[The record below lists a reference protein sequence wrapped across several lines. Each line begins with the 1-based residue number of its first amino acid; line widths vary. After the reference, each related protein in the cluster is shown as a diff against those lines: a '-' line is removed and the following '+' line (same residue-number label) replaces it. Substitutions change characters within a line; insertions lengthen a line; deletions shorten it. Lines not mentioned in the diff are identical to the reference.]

1 MLTADENQILCRVGP
16 ATPMGELMRRYWQ
29 PALLSSD
36 LPHPDCAPKRLRLL
50 GQDFVA
56 FRGTDGRVGVLNEGC
71 CHRGASLVLG
81 RVEGG
86 GIRCIF
92 HGWKFAA
99 DGTILETPN
108 AADSKLKENYKAKA
122 YPARE
127 AGDMIWVYLGPP
139 DKQPPFRQFA
149 YMNMPDGHRIVIRRN
164 MDCNYLQVMEGGLDS
179 SHVGILHAD
188 LAQRVDLN
196 SDKIRTAFGDQSHV
210 VSAAQTDIEVRD
222 TDFGFD
228 YAALR
233 IEGNGRDKYSA
244 RITPFIMP
252 NLTIVPPGT
261 FSNMYIPYDDTHT
274 GWIVTFWD
282 DSKRIDR
289 DAVLKVAGLNCP
301 GAWVNDKLMLSR
313 ENNFM
318 QDRQAMANGSWSG
331 IDGVSLEDAAVQLSM
346 GPIHDRT
353 QEHLVPADR
362 AIIRARRMLLDN
374 VRRVQ
379 NGQDPIGLRPSDT
392 LKIRAREGRVARKD
406 QWQELVPGH
415 RAIDTPAQS
424 ANIEG

>member
-1 MLTADENQILCRVGP
+1 L
-16 ATPMGELMRRYWQ
+16 
-29 PALLSSD
+29 
-36 LPHPDCAPKRLRLL
+36 
-50 GQDFVA
+50 
-56 FRGTDGRVGVLNEGC
+56 
-71 CHRGASLVLG
+71 
-81 RVEGG
+81 
-86 GIRCIF
+86 
-92 HGWKFAA
+92 
-99 DGTILETPN
+99 
-108 AADSKLKENYKAKA
+108 
-122 YPARE
+122 
-127 AGDMIWVYLGPP
+127 IWVYLGPP

-149 YMNMPDGHRIVIRRN
+149 YMSVPEAHRIVIRRN

-188 LAQRVDLN
+188 LARRVDLN
-196 SDKIRTAFGDQSHV
+196 SDKIQAAFGDQSCAL
-210 VSAAQTDIEVRD
+210 SLEQTDIQVRD

-228 YAALR
+228 YVAFRA
-233 IEGNGRDKYSA
+233 GGDGREKYSA

-252 NLTIVPPGT
+252 NMTIVPPGT

-274 GWIVTFWD
+274 GWVVTFWD
-282 DSKRIDR
+282 DNKRIDR
-289 DAVLKVAGLNCP
+289 DAVLKVAGLTCP
-301 GAWVNDKLMLSR
+301 DVWVNDKLMLSR

-392 LKIRAREGRVARKD
+392 LNIRACDGHVSHKD
-406 QWQELVPGH
+406 QWPALVPGH
-415 RAIDTPAQS
+415 RPIDPAARNTS
-424 ANIEG
+424 LEG

>member
-1 MLTADENQILCRVGP
+1 MLTAEDNQLLCRVGP
-16 ATPMGELMRRYWQ
+16 GTPMGNLMRRYWQ
-29 PALLSSD
+29 PAMLSSD
-36 LPHPDCAPKRLRLL
+36 LPRPDCAPKRLRLL

-56 FRGTDGRVGVLNEGC
+56 FRDSQGRVGVLNEGC
-71 CHRGASLVLG
+71 CHRGASLALG

-86 GIRCIF
+86 GIRCLF
-92 HGWKFAA
+92 HAWKFAV
-99 DGTILETPN
+99 DGTILEMPN
-108 AADSKLKENYKAKA
+108 AADSKLKDNFKAPA
-122 YPARE
+122 YPVRE

-139 DKQPPFRQFA
+139 DKEPPFRQFG
-149 YMNMPDGHRIVIRRN
+149 YMNVPEGHRVVIRRN

-188 LAQRVDLN
+188 LAQRVDLS
-196 SDKIRTAFGDQSHV
+196 SDKIQTAFGDQSCAL
-210 VSAAQTDIEVRD
+210 SLEQTDIQVRD

-228 YAALR
+228 YVAFRA
-233 IEGNGRDKYSA
+233 EGKGSETISA

-252 NLTIVPPGT
+252 NMTIVPPGT

-274 GWIVTFWD
+274 GWVVTFWD
-282 DSKRIDR
+282 DKKRIDR
-289 DAVLKVAGLNCP
+289 DAVIKVAGLNLP
-301 GAWVNDKLMLSR
+301 GAWVDDKLMLNR

-331 IDGVSLEDAAVQLSM
+331 IDGVNLEDAAVQLSM
-346 GPIHDRT
+346 GPICDRT

-392 LKIRAREGRVARKD
+392 LNIRACDGHVARKD
-406 QWQELVPGH
+406 QWAELVPGH
-415 RAIDTPAQS
+415 RPI
-424 ANIEG
+424 